1 MEKKIL
7 FLVFCLQGFRQL
19 AGLQKFGQKIK
30 KWLGVGGNDTFYFLT
45 KILIDW
51 RKYKKFD
58 ILLEYKMTKI

>member
-1 MEKKIL
+1 
-7 FLVFCLQGFRQL
+7 L

-58 ILLEYKMTKI
+58 ILSEYKMTKI